1 MKIVLNGKADGTTPT
16 VEIQDGLSQEA
27 MESELRKFYTPE
39 ELYGSTTF
47 AERTSYAAR
56 KGRQAVVDD
65 GKNWG
70 GAAFG
75 EISVDQARKV
85 STDLTSEF
93 TPENDEKYKVQNWGE
108 RFVGVPAEMAPYM
121 ADSAIQGLV
130 YGELFGA
137 TGAGAAAIAGQIPPL
152 TAFPEELATIPGA
165 YLGAKKVGQAYGTW
179 MSASRIETGLL
190 FKSMVDNDIDEN
202 TARAFSIPAGYAI
215 GAIELLQVKRLIPN
229 FGRAGITKFLNAAVK
244 KSASK
249 STQTLAGN
257 LGKFTGRVA
266 TKLGKTTAIETGQE
280 LTQESIGIAADIGAS
295 LYEAMANEEGYDG
308 PQFEDVKEQLV
319 ETLTSSLY
327 GFPLLGLPTSIHHGV
342 SLHGRDKFVD
352 RVMTKQGQKALN
364 LELTEHIEQASE
376 AKDFKSFYDGL
387 GEDIDDKFANKHG
400 FDNREL
406 LAEAIWN
413 ESRDIQGE
421 HIYEENYRK
430 QQESG
435 GSMQGVVESYRS
447 VEQSISR
454 IGEPISTRAKQISP
468 ALKNKIRRYGF
479 DLKRRVFRDEKAVK
493 PFLEGYK
500 KMSDRDKSDL
510 DLAFKNSDTAKID
523 EVLTKNNLKK
533 EFAPVRAA
541 LEAIHKRAT
550 ESGLDVGYIEDYFP
564 RQVKDLKGMLKFFQK
579 QDIWPE
585 LAKIIKGKEE
595 KLGRKM
601 SNEEKAELLNTM
613 LRGYKGKAKPGNI
626 KTREISVVTP
636 EINKFYQDSPQALM
650 NYIYKMNDFVEARR
664 FFGKAAQGSDMSEKT
679 LEDSIGNFVLDL
691 LQKGDIKGVEAKDV
705 EDILSARFGQKG
717 PTGIT
722 SAVRNISYIETMG
735 SITSAITQ
743 LGDVTWSL
751 YKSGFY
757 RTGKAIAKK
766 LTGRSEISREDVG
779 IERIAEEFSDK
790 SKSANAV
797 NKVFKMVGL
806 DWMDSLGKET
816 FINAL
821 FDKFKGLARKEK
833 PASTLPPTP
842 TAEGK
847 VIYHGTTKQFTEAKP
862 SSDYDTGV
870 IDTWIGVHYSESPEI
885 ANTFATKEGGSVIR
899 GEINPK
905 KTFELKQTKY
915 ANGEIESDQWA
926 LQRHIGETVFK
937 EHPDLA
943 EQYLKKQGLSDGRV
957 KTILDGGVN
966 KYLEN
971 NGLLVYGD
979 LGKDISKAYVKI
991 MKAKGYENI
1000 KYQNTAPMEIRGVTN
1015 KTSYI
1020 KLSTPTGEGAAV
1032 PTEAVD
1038 RSSKLSPKETEV
1050 KSKFRKEIE
1059 GLFGD
1064 EADQV
1069 VNDLQKG
1076 VASEN
1081 VKFLLFT
1088 NLADFQPIDASEMPE
1103 GYLKGGNARILYML
1117 KTYTLKQID
1126 IFRNEVF
1133 IDMHKR
1139 PAEALGNLVRLAAL
1153 FTLCNASADVIK
1165 DLILGR
1171 PLYDEDDD
1179 EGNFWAEKFIDYLL
1193 RIMGLT
1199 KYSLYKFKRDGIAEG
1214 VSSIV
1219 LPPIFNF
1226 ITRGGKDVDKA
1237 MKDDGEFEP
1246 HQAEII
1252 QSVPLLGK
1260 LYYWWFGGGRKKIE
1274 DKE

>member
-1 MKIVLNGKADGTTPT
+1 MKIVLNGKADGSTPV
-16 VEIQDGLSQEA
+16 VEVADDLTGDALDT
-27 MESELRKFYTPE
+27 ELRKFYTPE
-39 ELYGSTTF
+39 ELYGSTTL
-47 AERTSYAAR
+47 AERTAYATR
-56 KGRQAVVDD
+56 KGSFAVVDN

-70 GAAFG
+70 RYNRG
-75 EISVDQARKV
+75 EITLEEARRVRDGLKE
-85 STDLTSEF
+85 EF
-93 TPENDEKYKVQNWGE
+93 TPENDAKYQVHNWQE
-108 RFVGVPAEMAPYM
+108 RFVNVPAEIAPYM
-121 ADSAIQGLV
+121 ADSAIQGNLS
-130 YGELFGA
+130 GEMFGA
-137 TGAGAAAIAGQIPPL
+137 AGVAAALTLGQAGPQALFFEEIA
-152 TAFPEELATIPGA
+152 TVPGA
-165 YLGAKKVGQAYGTW
+165 YFGLKPVGQAYGSW
-179 MSASRIETGLL
+179 MNAANIEGGLL
-190 FKSMVDNDIDEN
+190 TEKMTDAGIDEN
-202 TARAFSIPAGYAI
+202 VARSFSIPAGYAI
-215 GAIELLQVKRLIPN
+215 GAIELLQLKRVLPGFAK
-229 FGRAGITKFLNAAVK
+229 FGREGIGQFITAAAK
-244 KSASK
+244 KLTSK
-249 STQTLAGN
+249 SSKSLAGN
-257 LGKFTGRVA
+257 LGKFTGRVG
-266 TKLGKTTAIETGQE
+266 KRLGKTTAIETGQE
-280 LTQESIGIAADIGAS
+280 LVQESIGIASEIGAY
-295 LYEAMANEEGYDG
+295 LYEAMANEEGYEG
-308 PQFEDVKEQLV
+308 PQFEDVQKQLF
-319 ETLTSSLY
+319 ETLISSLY
-327 GFPLLGLPTSIHHGV
+327 GFPLISLPASVHHGI
-342 SLHGRDKFVD
+342 SLHNRDKFED
-352 RVMTKQGQKALN
+352 HVMTERGKKALN
-364 LELTEHIEQASE
+364 LELTEYTEQASE
-376 AKDFKSFYDGL
+376 AKDFKSFYDNL

-406 LAEAIWN
+406 MAEAIWN

-636 EINKFYQDSPQALM
+636 DINKFYQDSPQALM

-691 LQKGDIKGVEAKDV
+691 LQKGEIKGIEAKDV

-743 LGDVTWSL
+743 IGDVTWSL

-766 LTGRSEISREDVG
+766 LVGRSEISREDVG

-806 DWMDSLGKET
+806 DWMDSLVKET

-821 FDKFKGLARKEK
+821 FDKYKGLAKKE
-833 PASTLPPTP
+833 P
-842 TAEGK
+842 
-847 VIYHGTTKQFTEAKP
+847 
-862 SSDYDTGV
+862 
-870 IDTWIGVHYSESPEI
+870 
-885 ANTFATKEGGSVIR
+885 
-899 GEINPK
+899 
-905 KTFELKQTKY
+905 
-915 ANGEIESDQWA
+915 
-926 LQRHIGETVFK
+926 
-937 EHPDLA
+937 
-943 EQYLKKQGLSDGRV
+943 
-957 KTILDGGVN
+957 
-966 KYLEN
+966 
-971 NGLLVYGD
+971 
-979 LGKDISKAYVKI
+979 ISKAPTVKSDEGMKTNLSSAFIEEKGNPGIGFESNTKNELVQRYDKQIKIVYRHTDGTPKAILKFDIKNPGSKEVETRSDYSIGPVVYVDPEFRRRGIASKLYDF
-991 MKAKGYENI
+991 AKSNGYDIENSSG
-1000 KYQNTAPMEIRGVTN
+1000 KFD
-1015 KTSYI
+1015 
-1020 KLSTPTGEGAAV
+1020 LTPEGAALV
-1032 PTEAVD
+1032 NSRQTRA
-1038 RSSKLSPKETEV
+1038 
-1050 KSKFRKEIE
+1050 KSKFSKEMDA
-1059 GLFGD
+1059 LFGD
-1064 EADQV
+1064 EANQV
-1069 VNDLQKG
+1069 VSDLQNG

-1133 IDMHKR
+1133 IGMHKR